1 MLVYRCYN
9 SVHLYHISHDDDEK
23 AQIYFIQENFFSKE
37 LQVNIPE
44 ETVQRCLDQIAF
56 GKKKIPLKFMDIN
69 IEFNVHMCL
78 PRKFHCQSCFPEC
91 FGYAQKTTIIQNNW
105 LYRKNK

>member
-56 GKKKIPLKFMDIN
+56 GEKKIPLKFEKN
-69 IEFNVHMCL
+69 EHFFPSYSTERTNE
-78 PRKFHCQSCFPEC
+78 RK
-91 FGYAQKTTIIQNNW
+91 KTNN
-105 LYRKNK
+105 KI